1 MFCLRCGREIKDEDS
16 QVYCPAC
23 LSDMERHPVPQGVPI
38 QLPNRAPAPVLK
50 KTSRKRE
57 LKPEEQVI
65 RLRRANR
72 RLALGLL
79 LALLALAA
87 AVFLLLSNPEDPMNP
102 PLGRNFRTSQT
113 DGM

>member
-23 LSDMERHPVPQGVPI
+23 LSDMERNPVPQGVPI
-38 QLPNRAPAPVLK
+38 QLPNRFPAPAPK
-50 KTSRKRE
+50 KASRKRE

-72 RLALGLL
+72 WLTMGLIVT
-79 LALLALAA
+79 ALALAA
-87 AVFLLLSNPEDPMNP
+87 AVLLLLSYPKDPEDP
-102 PLGRNFRTSQT
+102 PLGRNFRTVQT